1 MDLKAIGFNYSWIE
15 GRSLIEKHRHENRNN
30 KITAEREK
38 LLPNDT
44 KKSVEN
50 QDKGN
55 IVDVSF

>member
-15 GRSLIEKHRHENRNN
+15 GRSLIEKHRQEKQNS
-30 KITAEREK
+30 KISSEREK
-38 LLPNDT
+38 LLPSDT

-55 IVDVSF
+55 VVDVSF